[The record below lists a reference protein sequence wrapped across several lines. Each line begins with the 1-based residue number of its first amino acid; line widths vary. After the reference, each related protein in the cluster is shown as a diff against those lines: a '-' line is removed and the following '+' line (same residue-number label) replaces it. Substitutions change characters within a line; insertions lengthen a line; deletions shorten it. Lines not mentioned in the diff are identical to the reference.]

1 MGQRLPKERI
11 VRPARDKPEPGAF
24 AVQCRTAGR
33 LQYLEKAEFKESA
46 DRIRLLVAR
55 YKLLVAAQHEQPPM
69 SIEEAVAWVDLAL
82 PMKTWLY
89 NEDGCI
95 SSLTGAVSLLQEE
108 VKWPLDHVNPR
119 LRAHAEEVIEKMVFR
134 DFWTGETLSR
144 DSCKW
149 MPLIP
154 CKYLDVRNFVCV
166 NPRIDATSA
175 FDALLLVIPKGES
188 VIWESTRADTPLP
201 KDELPLRQ
209 IPERQKPLVDS
220 LSTTVVDA
228 GRGVVPRT
236 SVLGWIARVYLYLVD
251 KFGVESV
258 PSDYLDPAA
267 VLDFV
272 KLERTYE
279 EYYFELMCSHITS
292 DFNPFMLLPAKARS
306 VYAEEVLRRTD
317 TLAIPQP
324 RDFQYTVTG
333 VYTKTVATVVDASGE
348 AFEVDTDDPEL
359 DPMIQEALKAY
370 QE

>member
-1 MGQRLPKERI
+1 MGQRLPKERL
-11 VRPARDKPEPGAF
+11 VRQAPDKPEPGAF
-24 AVQCRTAGR
+24 VVQCRTAGR
-33 LQYLEKAEFKESA
+33 LRYLEQTEFKESA

-108 VKWPLDHVNPR
+108 VKWPLDHVSHS
-119 LRAHAEEVIEKMVFR
+119 LRSHAEEVIEKMVFR

-144 DSCKW
+144 DACKW

-166 NPRIDATSA
+166 NPRVDATNA
-175 FDALLLVIPKGES
+175 FETLWLVMPRGES
-188 VIWESTRADTPLP
+188 VIWEAVRADTPLP

-209 IPERQKPLVDS
+209 IPERHKPEADS
-220 LSTTVVDA
+220 LSTIVVEA
-228 GRGVVPRT
+228 GRGVLPRT
-236 SVLGWIARVYLYLVD
+236 SVLGWIARIYLYLVD
-251 KFGVESV
+251 KFGIESV
-258 PSDYLDPAA
+258 PADYLDPTA
-267 VLDFV
+267 VADFV
-272 KLERTYE
+272 KLERTFE
-279 EYYFELMCSHITS
+279 EYYFEVMCSCITK
-292 DFNPFMLLPAKARS
+292 DFNPFMLLPTKARS
-306 VYAEEVLRRTD
+306 VYAEVVLRRTD
-317 TLAIPQP
+317 TLAVPQP

-333 VYTKTVATVVDASGE
+333 VYTKTMATVVDASGE
-348 AFEVDTDDPEL
+348 SFEVDTDDPEL
-359 DPMIQEALKAY
+359 DPMIHEALQAY